1 MSSRPASPPKLRVA
15 LPNKGALAPA
25 AVAMLQEAGYRQRAV
40 DGDLTCLDAP
50 NDVEF
55 FYLRP
60 RDIAVYVAS
69 GDLDLGITGRDL
81 SIDAGADVEELLDL
95 GFGAST
101 FRLAARP
108 GRFAQPTDLADARI
122 ATAYPGVVTR
132 FLDGHGIK
140 AEVIRLDG
148 AVENA
153 VGLGLADAIGDVVD
167 TGTTLRQAGL
177 EPVGEPV
184 LRSTAVLIRRA
195 GAEQNG
201 AVTQLVR
208 RLSGVLVARQYVMMS
223 YDVHADNLDRAVALT
238 PGIESPTISPLHR
251 QGWVAVQAMVLR
263 TEVHRIM
270 DELYDS
276 GARAI
281 LVTDIHAC
289 RL

>member
-1 MSSRPASPPKLRVA
+1 V
-15 LPNKGALAPA
+15 PNKGGLAPA
-25 AVAMLQEAGYRQRAV
+25 AVAMLREAGYRQRAA
-40 DGDLTCLDAP
+40 DGDLTCLDSG
-50 NDVEF
+50 NEVEF

-81 SIDAGADVEELLDL
+81 HVDAGADVEEVLDL
-95 GFGAST
+95 DFGAST
-101 FRLAARP
+101 FRFAARP
-108 GRFAQPTDLADARI
+108 GRFATATDLAEARI
-122 ATAYPGVVTR
+122 ATAYSGVVTR
-132 FLDGHGIK
+132 FLDEHGIK
-140 AEVIRLDG
+140 ATVIRLDG

-167 TGTTLRQAGL
+167 TGATLRQAGL

-184 LRSTAVLIRRA
+184 LRSSAVLIRRS
-195 GAEQNG
+195 GADKNG
-201 AVTQLVR
+201 PVTQLTR
-208 RLSGVLVARQYVMMS
+208 RLSGVLVARQYVMIT
-223 YDVHADNLDRAVALT
+223 YDVHADNLDAAVGLT

-251 QGWVAVQAMVLR
+251 QGWVAVQAMVQR
-263 TEVHRIM
+263 AEVHKIM
-270 DELYDS
+270 DELYEC